1 MRSLNSEATA
11 QPGNRSIRAVTKNGT
26 VVTGRHLNE
35 DTWTVQIVDSHERL
49 VSLWKPDLKE
59 APILEIVDAV

>member
-1 MRSLNSEATA
+1 VLEDALVNPEATA

-26 VVTGRHLNE
+26 VITGRHLNE

-49 VSLWKPDLKE
+49 VSLWKP
-59 APILEIVDAV
+59 V